1 MVVITKNS
9 DAVYTA
15 KRFIVWR
22 DACICQKCGKNLG
35 PNERGVNI
43 DHIIPR
49 SILAISKMWNLEL
62 LCKTCNFIKGSEIY
76 PDHIERCKDAYQRTY
91 NKKLEPNN
99 FLKRTIYTRLKS
111 DIKLY
116 EFSLIN
122 HYNDS
127 QININNWCSPMSS
140 AVNELENEINGLNQL
155 IKDVNESTDKINKLL
170 DQMRK

>member
-1 MVVITKNS
+1 
-9 DAVYTA
+9 
-15 KRFIVWR
+15 
-22 DACICQKCGKNLG
+22 
-35 PNERGVNI
+35 
-43 DHIIPR
+43 
-49 SILAISKMWNLEL
+49 MWNLEL